1 MKKIEIISTY
11 NSLLPTLYELADHY
25 EAATGKKYQEMNMRN
40 YRSLG
45 ERALTWGKDALER
58 HLYEVQRYIT
68 DIPKDEEIFIAN
80 RDFKESDQGTM
91 FIANLES
98 KQHALIERIKG
109 VTKTFYE
116 SFNSLLNSV
125 GLAGWEIPNRIPKE
139 DTFPYVM
146 PTFRRTFFD
155 IQMKDMKNA
164 TLHVTIERNKGE
176 WKMEVSSSMH
186 CRVGGIQVKDE
197 QYHQYKAYVTIHDFS
212 LVFQTW
218 MENNYAAM
226 AKTID
231 ELIEEVNKVDEQ
243 LRDPWTAWK
252 ESTM

>member
-1 MKKIEIISTY
+1 MKKSEIISAY
-11 NSLLPTLYELADHY
+11 NGLLPTLYEVADHY
-25 EAATGKKYQEMNMRN
+25 EATTGKKYQGMNMRN
-40 YRSLG
+40 YHSLG
-45 ERALTWGKDALER
+45 ERALVWGKDDLER
-58 HLYEVQRYIT
+58 HLYEVQKYIT
-68 DIPKDEEIFIAN
+68 DIPKEEEIFIAN
-80 RDFKESDQGTM
+80 KDFKGQDQGKL
-91 FIANLES
+91 FIASLET
-98 KQHALIERIKG
+98 KQHALIEKIKG

-116 SFNSLLNSV
+116 SFNALLNSV
-125 GLAGWEIPNRIPKE
+125 GLSGWEIQSRIPNE
-139 DTFPYVM
+139 DVFPYVM
-146 PTFRRTFFD
+146 PTFRHSYFE
-155 IQMKDMKNA
+155 IQKKDMPNA
-164 TLHVTIERNKGE
+164 TLHVTINRDKGE

-186 CRVGGIQVKDE
+186 CRVGGIHVKDE
-197 QYHQYKAYVTIHDFS
+197 QYHQYKAYVTFHDFS